1 MSISPS
7 PSPSLNSPIPEPS
20 LEPLEP
26 SSSLPSQTSTIS
38 AQLDDL
44 LVRYLTFLDTYTA
57 LRSQLSKELSS
68 GFISLAQANRTSNLG
83 AGRRYGEEGYDERMK
98 SSWNLVIEPKHHEH
112 PCLTASV
119 GTENDSGTS
128 RHKRCPSP
136 ASTSIPQQFEEQPDH
151 QGLSNRSTAK
161 DHDHPKSGL
170 HTANDSPLRP
180 PSSPLK
186 PQRLTS
192 VKPKQSM
199 SQSTIHDATWVSEH
213 VLDGPIDDDRIDYSC
228 IIRPAAATDGDAT
241 TNKVTDPLKWYG
253 ILTPPAL
260 RQTQSHFTTIV
271 TSVIPKLLDAT
282 HALHTL
288 ETQIRRLREEIRTA
302 GDFPES
308 GESGTAAGDG
318 GKGTDGGQ
326 QEHPEVR
333 DGLWEPKNL
342 VQDMS
347 SMSLNGLA
355 ANSGNRLVTTEP
367 RSRLLRL
374 E

>member
-7 PSPSLNSPIPEPS
+7 PFPSLDSTIPEPS

-44 LVRYLTFLDTYTA
+44 LVRYLTLLDTYTA
-57 LRSQLSKELSS
+57 LRSHLSKEFSS

-83 AGRRYGEEGYDERMK
+83 PGRRYGEEGYDERMK
-98 SSWNLVIEPKHHEH
+98 SLWNVVLEPKHHEH

-128 RHKRCPSP
+128 RQKRCASP
-136 ASTSIPQQFEEQPDH
+136 ASTSIPQKFEVQPDH
-151 QGLSNRSTAK
+151 QGLSDRSTTK

-170 HTANDSPLRP
+170 HTAYDSPLMP
-180 PSSPLK
+180 FSPLK
-186 PQRLTS
+186 PQSLTS

-213 VLDGPIDDDRIDYSC
+213 VLEGPIDDDEIDYSC
-228 IIRPAAATDGDAT
+228 IIRPAAATDSDAT

-253 ILTPPAL
+253 ILIPPAL
-260 RQTQSHFTTIV
+260 RQTQSHFTTTV
-271 TSVIPKLLDAT
+271 TTVIPRLLDVT
-282 HALHTL
+282 RALHTL

-308 GESGTAAGDG
+308 GTTAGDG
-318 GKGTDGGQ
+318 G
-326 QEHPEVR
+326 QEECPEIR
-333 DGLWEPKNL
+333 DGLGEQKTL
-342 VQDMS
+342 AQDMS
-347 SMSLNGLA
+347 SLSLNGWA